1 MAKDEKEA
9 LKKFPNLPKF
19 VFVSEPRDFYSPING
34 KLIKKSEIDLVA
46 RVITGGKLRKIF
58 PVTSGIATEVA
69 TCIPGTI
76 LAEVMGNSIKKEEFF
91 EKEKRIRIGH
101 PSGGYWSSKE
111 IKDVIE
117 LRIALEVFAVKLA
130 IQRILPNEINEL
142 KILIAKMEKAVKKVD
157 MMKASHL
164 NSLFHDKIIL
174 ASKNKELFEV
184 MEPIKNKIHHFR
196 IISIFTPNRLEGSLK
211 EHKAIF
217 NALKNKDDKSAQR
230 LMAKHIQEVGSIIE
244 KKIKEKEGIK

>member
-1 MAKDEKEA
+1 MGRLQIGNIKDERKYLRDIIFEKLQQAIFSGKFKSGERITEKEITEELKVSRTPVREA
-9 LKKFPNLPKF
+9 LYRLA
-19 VFVSEPRDFYSPING
+19 STG
-34 KLIKKSEIDLVA
+34 LIKIVPH
-46 RVITGGKLRKIF
+46 RGFVISR
-58 PVTSGIATEVA
+58 
-69 TCIPGTI
+69 
-76 LAEVMGNSIKKEEFF
+76 
-91 EKEKRIRIGH
+91 
-101 PSGGYWSSKE
+101 WSSKE

-217 NALKNKDDKSAQR
+217 NALKNKDDESAQR
-230 LMAKHIQEVGSIIE
+230 LMAEHIQEVGSIIE
-244 KKIKEKEGIK
+244 KKIKEKEGSK

>member
-1 MAKDEKEA
+1 MGRLQIGNIKDERKYLRDIIFEKLQQAIFSGKFKSGERITEKEITEELKVSRTPVREA
-9 LKKFPNLPKF
+9 LYRLA
-19 VFVSEPRDFYSPING
+19 STG
-34 KLIKKSEIDLVA
+34 LIKI
-46 RVITGGKLRKIF
+46 
-58 PVTSGIATEVA
+58 
-69 TCIPGTI
+69 IPHRGFLI
-76 LAEVMGNSIKKEEFF
+76 SK
-91 EKEKRIRIGH
+91 
-101 PSGGYWSSKE
+101 WSSKE

-142 KILIAKMEKAVKKVD
+142 KILVAKMEKAVKRKD

-196 IISIFTPNRLEGSLK
+196 IISIFTPNRLEGSFK

-217 NALKNKDDKSAQR
+217 NALKNKDDESAQR
-230 LMAKHIQEVGSIIE
+230 LMAKHIQKVGSIIE
-244 KKIKEKEGIK
+244 KKLKEKEDIK

>member
-1 MAKDEKEA
+1 MGRLQIGNIKDERKYLRDIIFEKLQQAIFSGKFKSGERITEKEITEELKVSRTPVREA
-9 LKKFPNLPKF
+9 LYRLA
-19 VFVSEPRDFYSPING
+19 STG
-34 KLIKKSEIDLVA
+34 LIKIVPH
-46 RVITGGKLRKIF
+46 RGFVISR
-58 PVTSGIATEVA
+58 
-69 TCIPGTI
+69 
-76 LAEVMGNSIKKEEFF
+76 
-91 EKEKRIRIGH
+91 
-101 PSGGYWSSKE
+101 WSSKE

-142 KILIAKMEKAVKKVD
+142 KILIAKMEKAVEKVD

-217 NALKNKDDKSAQR
+217 NALKNKDDESAQR
-230 LMAKHIQEVGSIIE
+230 LMAEHIQEVGSIIE

>member
-1 MAKDEKEA
+1 MGRFQIGSIKDERKYLRDIIFEKLQQAIFSGKFKSGERITEKEITEELKVSRTPVREA
-9 LKKFPNLPKF
+9 LYRLA
-19 VFVSEPRDFYSPING
+19 STG
-34 KLIKKSEIDLVA
+34 LIKIIPH
-46 RVITGGKLRKIF
+46 RGFVISR
-58 PVTSGIATEVA
+58 
-69 TCIPGTI
+69 
-76 LAEVMGNSIKKEEFF
+76 
-91 EKEKRIRIGH
+91 
-101 PSGGYWSSKE
+101 WSSKE

-217 NALKNKDDKSAQR
+217 NALKNKDDESAQR